1 MRCKSVIVDSN
12 PSPRRRGENS
22 RIEPM
27 NLDSVLPLPS
37 DVVRGFM
44 GSLVSRRACIGTTN
58 PFLRKSGIGLPHSK
72 TSRSQGGAIRRD
84 SVLECGSPMPL
95 SRVDYGIRKPD
106 ARQHRYKDSCGDC
119 SYLMNCSGVICSAE
133 VTFRPGT
140 FARLALSCS
149 G

>member
-12 PSPRRRGENS
+12 HSPRRRGENS

-37 DVVRGFM
+37 DVVRGFKR
-44 GSLVSRRACIGTTN
+44 SLVSRRACIGTTN
-58 PFLRKSGIGLPHSK
+58 PFLRKSG
-72 TSRSQGGAIRRD
+72 
-84 SVLECGSPMPL
+84 SPMPL

-106 ARQHRYKDSCGDC
+106 VRQHRYKDSCGDC